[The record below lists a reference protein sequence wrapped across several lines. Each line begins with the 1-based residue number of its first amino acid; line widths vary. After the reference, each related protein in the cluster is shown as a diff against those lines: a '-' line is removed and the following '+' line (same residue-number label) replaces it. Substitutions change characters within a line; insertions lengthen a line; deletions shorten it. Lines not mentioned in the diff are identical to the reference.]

1 MSKNVVCGDNI
12 ARENNIEYLLSLKL
26 HASSHITLCISYQGL
41 SSLITHTDNEGVT
54 FDLFFPPAFQ
64 MVTEICQ

>member
-12 ARENNIEYLLSLKL
+12 ARENNIEYLLSLKR